1 MHYSHKKNTF
11 APTNT
16 QHTMINIRTATP
28 DDAEALLAIY
38 APYVVKTGI
47 TFELEPPTV
56 EEFRQ
61 RITNTLKKFP
71 YLVATTDDGEILGY
85 CYAGTLRT
93 RPAYNHCVE
102 MSIYIREDSHGKG
115 IGKALYTEIEKRL
128 KAMGKI
134 NLYASITWVDDENC
148 HLNHLSPKFHE
159 HMGYKKV
166 GHFHRCGYK
175 FGEWFDMIWM
185 EKFI

>member
-1 MHYSHKKNTF
+1 
-11 APTNT
+11 
-16 QHTMINIRTATP
+16 MISIRNASP
-28 DDAEALLAIY
+28 DDAAALLAIY

-61 RITNTLKKFP
+61 RISNTLKKFP
-71 YLVATTDDGEILGY
+71 YLVATDESGDILGY

-102 MSIYIREDSHGKG
+102 MSIYIREDARRGG

-128 KAMGKI
+128 KAMGII
-134 NLYASITWVDDENC
+134 NLYASITWIPEENH
-148 HLNHLSPKFHE
+148 HLNHQSPKFHE

-185 EKFI
+185 EKMI